1 MNSLCEGPLEK
12 IVIVSR
18 NSANRTEA
26 HLPVAGSDTI
36 RVEFD
41 EEIVAMRVGPENG
54 AAKACSGLDEWI

>member
-1 MNSLCEGPLEK
+1 MDGLCEGPLEK

-18 NSANRTEA
+18 EECEKNRST
-26 HLPVAGSDTI
+26 LTRSGSDTI

-54 AAKACSGLDEWI
+54 AAKTCSWLDEWI